1 MNVLNSFVHFSLG
14 QMNYN
19 TDGCLGFLPPIFY
32 YYKAI
37 NTLVPSYMWVR
48 IDFLSCN
55 IKVVVKFLSERGA
68 FIFYFYLFIYL
79 FIYLFSYNCLHC
91 LPLPPPHPSQSY
103 LLPPPKQINK
113 KILERM
119 RRKGNPSTLLVG
131 LQTGAATM
139 ENSMEFPHKTKNGTA
154 L

>member
-14 QMNYN
+14 QMSYN

-68 FIFYFYLFIYL
+68 FIFYFYYLFIYL
-79 FIYLFSYNCLHC
+79 FIQLQLSAFS
-91 LPLPPPHPSQSY
+91 PHPSTPPQPV
-103 LLPPPKQINK
+103 LPPSP
-113 KILERM
+113 
-119 RRKGNPSTLLVG
+119 T
-131 LQTGAATM
+131 
-139 ENSMEFPHKTKNGTA
+139 
-154 L
+154 